1 MLSCVYSPTDPTEVQ
16 HYNIVT
22 SSGFKSRRYVKAK
35 SPLLSQYKK

>member
-1 MLSCVYSPTDPTEVQ
+1 MLSCVYSPTDPTEP

-22 SSGFKSRRYVKAK
+22 RSGFKSRHYVKAK